1 MPAITAHTSIPV
13 PKVFYA
19 FTRHGWLR
27 CYGADRWRYN
37 CWRMG
42 IPQRRIEGKHPI
54 TSQVDDSRD
63 AEHHAYRY
71 RHHKCR
77 RRIII
82 RRSGGWYL
90 ITVWAFPQRSGFHK
104 HLRVAWSST
113 LTFTPRLTNSLLSMR
128 NLTHRLFTHGDLSS
142 LNILACGDK
151 VVGIVDWETAG

>member
-1 MPAITAHTSIPV
+1 
-13 PKVFYA
+13 
-19 FTRHGWLR
+19 
-27 CYGADRWRYN
+27 
-37 CWRMG
+37 MG

-63 AEHHAYRY
+63 AS
-71 RHHKCR
+71 
-77 RRIII
+77 ITPTDIGI
-82 RRSGGWYL
+82 TNVDGGSLYDGRVAGTSL
-90 ITVWAFPQRSGFHK
+90 RFGPFRNAQDFHK
-104 HLRVAWSST
+104 HLRVAWSSI